1 MSFEQVKRFFDGC
14 GLGGRVMRFE
24 VSSATVGLAAEAV
37 GCEPARIAKTLSFLV
52 GEQPVL
58 IVTAGDARVDNKKY
72 KQQFHEKARM
82 LPPAEV
88 EARVGH
94 APGGVCPFA
103 VREGVTVYLDVSLR
117 RFQTVYPAAGSADS
131 AVRLSIDELEQC
143 SSGFAAWV
151 DVCKD
156 WAGGAGA
163 QNRSPA

>member
-82 LPPAEV
+82 LPHAEV

-94 APGGVCPFA
+94 APGGVCP
-103 VREGVTVYLDVSLR
+103 VCGPR
-117 RFQTVYPAAGSADS
+117 RGDGLPRRVAAALPN
-131 AVRLSIDELEQC
+131 RLSGCRERGQR
-143 SSGFAAWV
+143 
-151 DVCKD
+151 
-156 WAGGAGA
+156 GAPVG
-163 QNRSPA
+163 

>member
-1 MSFEQVKRFFDGC
+1 MAIDKVRAYFRQYDMEDKI
-14 GLGGRVMRFE
+14 MEFE

-82 LPPAEV
+82 LPHAEV